1 MQVKMKATY
10 LLLVLLSCIICFGQ
24 YAKGARILGMFPLQ
38 GKSHFAMF
46 KEVLK
51 SLANAGHQVDVV
63 SHFPLENAPPNY
75 TDIIN
80 LGGTGLVV
88 LNSMT
93 YELMQSIDSASMQ
106 TVVKLAGNDICESLG
121 KPEMQNLIKNPPTD
135 PPYDLVLTELFF
147 ASCYFAFGRH
157 LKVPVIGLSSA
168 TIAPHANAPLGN
180 PLNSAIVSEISD
192 RPASHMNFWQRLKNT
207 LVTTF
212 ANLLV
217 RHYSREQNNM
227 VKKYFGP
234 DMPNVEE
241 LEGDMSLLLVNTHPI
256 FHGIRPLTPAIVEVP
271 GLHIHDE
278 HSTIPAHLK
287 KWLDDSSDG
296 FIYFSFGSMV
306 QFESF
311 PSADVLEIYAAF
323 AKVAPLRVLLKVANP
338 DKLPPGCPDNVLHL
352 QWIPQVQ
359 VLKHKNIRGF
369 ITHGGL
375 MGLQEAVA
383 YGVPLIGIPLFG
395 DQMGN
400 IDICVDR
407 EIAVRLDYRDL
418 KADKVVAAIK
428 TVTQDP
434 KYKKNMDAA
443 SKQFLDRL
451 RSPHDT
457 AVFWIEYILKHGAD
471 SLRSPAVNLTW
482 WQVAL
487 VDVYGSVVAALLIVL
502 YAFKIIFSSI
512 VRRAF
517 GMGKISPLAK
527 KTN

>member
-1 MQVKMKATY
+1 MKLTC
-10 LLLVLLSCIICFGQ
+10 LLLVSLSCIICFGRH
-24 YAKGARILGMFPLQ
+24 AKGARILGMFPLQ

-75 TDIIN
+75 TDIIS
-80 LGGTGLVV
+80 LRGTGIVV
-88 LNSMT
+88 HNSMT
-93 YELMQSIDSASMQ
+93 YELLQSISSAPMQ
-106 TVVKLAGNDICESLG
+106 VVIKLAGNDVCESLG

-135 PPYDLVLTELFF
+135 PPYDLVITELFF

-168 TIAPHANAPLGN
+168 TIMPQANAPLGN
-180 PLNSAIVSEISD
+180 PLNTAIVSEISD
-192 RPASHMNFWQRLKNT
+192 RPASHMNFRQRLTNT
-207 LVTTF
+207 LTTVYT
-212 ANLLV
+212 NLQ
-217 RHYSREQNNM
+217 SRYYMKAQNDM

-234 DMPNVEE
+234 DMPDVEE
-241 LEGDMSLLLVNTHPI
+241 LERDMSLLLVNTHPI
-256 FHGIRPLTPAIVEVP
+256 FHGIRPLTPAVVEVP

-278 HSTIPAHLK
+278 HSTMPVHLM

-296 FIYFSFGSMV
+296 FIYFSFGSMI

-311 PSADVLEIYAAF
+311 PSADVVEMYAAF
-323 AKVAPLRVLLKVANP
+323 AKVAPLRVLLKVADP

-352 QWIPQVQ
+352 PWVPQVQ
-359 VLKHKNIRGF
+359 VLKHENIRGF

-383 YGVPLIGIPLFG
+383 YAVPLIGIPLFG
-395 DQMGN
+395 DQMSN
-400 IDICVDR
+400 INICVER
-407 EIAVRLDYRDL
+407 GIAVRLNYMDL
-418 KADKVVAAIK
+418 KADKIVAAIK

-443 SKQFLDRL
+443 SKQFLDRPK
-451 RSPHDT
+451 SPHDT

-471 SLRSPAVNLTW
+471 SLRSPAIKLTW

-487 VDVYGSVVAALLIVL
+487 LDVYGSVLAALLLVL
-502 YAFKIIFSSI
+502 YAFKIIFFCI

-517 GMGKISPLAK
+517 RTGKMSPLAK